1 MSSLHRKIS
10 IFCSMQ
16 RGPLFAGNYN
26 FRMIGGMIQWPF
38 RGYMQV
44 SQFVIMC
51 KCNKLT
57 IGTLILISRE
67 NGGRGS
73 ILGIIIQ
80 STGDCQWVRRLTTG

>member
-1 MSSLHRKIS
+1 
-10 IFCSMQ
+10 
-16 RGPLFAGNYN
+16 
-26 FRMIGGMIQWPF
+26 
-38 RGYMQV
+38 MQV